1 MKLRT
6 NLIFVGFISLAMLM
20 GGQVSAD
27 ENSSGA
33 GTSVFNFLK
42 IDVGARPIAMGG
54 AFTGVADDE
63 TSLYYNPSGI
73 TDLEGKHF
81 IAGYHNNVFDMQS
94 GFLGYVHPV
103 GPDHRIA
110 AQINYLSYGDF
121 IRTDGNGEELG
132 TFGGSDML
140 FAASYAMRVRQNLS
154 LGVTLKYIYEKIDT
168 YSASGI
174 AGDIGAK
181 FIIKRDLYDNS
192 IQAAAGIMIQN
203 VGTQLS
209 TFVDGSEKY
218 DLPLTFRMGVSG
230 YPKGLPLLL
239 AGDIILPTDNDL
251 YIALGAELLRLKPL
265 FIRMGWTSFGLNYQT
280 EAGAKDN
287 LAGFS
292 VGFGVEHKQ
301 MHISYTLSPQ
311 SDLGTSHRITITG
324 GIY

>member
-1 MKLRT
+1 MSLRT
-6 NLIFVGFISLAMLM
+6 KLIFAGILSLAVLIA
-20 GGQVSAD
+20 VPALAD
-27 ENSSGA
+27 ENNSSA

-63 TSLYYNPSGI
+63 TSLYYNPSGL
-73 TDLEGKHF
+73 TNLEGRHF
-81 IAGYHNNVFDMQS
+81 IAGYHNNIFDMQS

-103 GPDHRIA
+103 SPDHRVA

-140 FAASYAMRVRQNLS
+140 FAASYAMRVRQTIS
-154 LGVTLKYIYEKIDT
+154 LGVTIKYIYEKIDT
-168 YSASGI
+168 YSASAI

-181 FIIKRDLYDNS
+181 FILKRDLYDNS
-192 IQAAAGIMIQN
+192 VQAAAGIMIQN
-203 VGTQLS
+203 LGTQLS
-209 TFVDGSEKY
+209 TFVDGSEKW
-218 DLPLTFRMGVSG
+218 DLPLAFRMGISG

-239 AGDIILPTDNDL
+239 AGDIIFPTDNDL
-251 YIALGAELLRLKPL
+251 YFALGAEFIRLKPL
-265 FIRMGWTSFGLNYQT
+265 FLRMGWTSYGLNYQT
-280 EAGAKDN
+280 DAGAKDN

-292 VGFGVEHKQ
+292 IGFGVEHKQ

-324 GIY
+324 GF